1 MTFLKAL
8 RTCLMLMLTVLY
20 AGADDGEYLKQ
31 SHRSFGESTGL
42 QGPYLGQALPGLEAV
57 MFAPDVI
64 STKEYVELTSTFTPD
79 GKEFYFTRR
88 IEGKDAVMVS
98 RWEKDGWTVPEVAPF
113 YKKYRGFEQH
123 VSPDGTKM
131 FITRFAMPPEGVI
144 QKPVQTP
151 QEQEAQMVNIW
162 VMERTADGWSE
173 PTFCVHGMYVT
184 TTSDGSIYTTDI
196 RGPGVI
202 AKSRFID
209 GKYTELEKLG
219 GGVNS
224 PVPGAHPC
232 IAPDESFIVFDSRR
246 PSESDDPDLYAC
258 FRKKDGTWGEAV
270 NLGDKINTSGPE
282 IAAALSPDGKYLFYQ
297 SRGDIYWVSTQILES
312 LKRSE

>member
-1 MTFLKAL
+1 MKFLRSL
-8 RTCLMLMLTVLY
+8 RICLILTLSVLY
-20 AGADDGEYLKQ
+20 AGTYDGGNLKELRRAL
-31 SHRSFGESTGL
+31 SESTGL

-57 MFAPDVI
+57 IFAPDVI
-64 STKEYVELTSTFTPD
+64 STKEHVELTNTFTPD

-88 IEGKDAVMVS
+88 IKGKDAVMVS

-113 YKKYRGFEQH
+113 FKKYQSFEQH
-123 VSPDGTKM
+123 VSLDGTKM
-131 FITRFAMPPEGVI
+131 FITRFAKPPEGVI
-144 QKPVQTP
+144 QKPAQTP
-151 QEQEAQMVNIW
+151 QEEEAQMVNIW

-173 PTFCVHGMYVT
+173 PTFCVNGMYVT
-184 TTSDGSIYTTDI
+184 TTNDGSIYTTDI

-224 PVPGAHPC
+224 PMPGAHPC
-232 IAPDESFIVFDSRR
+232 VAPDESFIIFDSRR
-246 PSESDDPDLYAC
+246 PMESDDPDLYVC
-258 FRKKDGTWGEAV
+258 FRQKDGTWGEAM
-270 NLGDKINTSGPE
+270 NLGDKINTSAPE

-297 SRGDIYWVSTQILES
+297 SRGDIYWVSTRILES
-312 LKRSE
+312 FKPSK